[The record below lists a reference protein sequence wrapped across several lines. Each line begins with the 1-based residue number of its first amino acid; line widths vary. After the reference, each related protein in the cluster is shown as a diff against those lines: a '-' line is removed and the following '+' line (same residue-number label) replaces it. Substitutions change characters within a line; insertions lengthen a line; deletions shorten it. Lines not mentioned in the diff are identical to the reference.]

1 MKKLKKTLSLFLT
14 VCMLVGSISVT
25 AFADEPQAENITSE
39 NNDTSKK
46 VQTESDAQT
55 ENTTS
60 ADNDASGKTHSSIF
74 RRNRPAASSVPLWER
89 AGRSRKR

>member
-60 ADNDASGKTHSSIF
+60 ADNDASGNMQT
-74 RRNRPAASSVPLWER
+74 
-89 AGRSRKR
+89 